1 LAKAQ
6 AYTIVHNLLFS
17 WDFMN
22 LNIGLSKLEI
32 LLEKDSGKVELDTV
46 IDNFGGACHLQKN
59 KGWVLFSTIR
69 LYF

>member
-1 LAKAQ
+1 
-6 AYTIVHNLLFS
+6 
-17 WDFMN
+17 MN